1 MKANNTLLFLLMA
14 LVALSITGCGS
25 GSDDEGENGAE
36 DGSAAILIEGEEP
49 EVIAGPFEFT
59 EGPYWHSDGYL
70 LFSNIPANRVNRWS
84 EMDGVDV
91 YLEPS
96 GNSNG
101 IEADI
106 DGSILLAQHAGRVSR
121 LTEDGELTVL
131 VDSYEGQRLNSPNDI
146 AVHSSGIIYFTDP
159 PFGVSDEERELDFS
173 GVYRLSP
180 NGELT
185 VVYDEFEYPNGIVF
199 SPDESYLYV
208 SDSGTGNI
216 IRFDVNSDGIVSSPE
231 QFANIG
237 EMGSGQGAADGME
250 TDMNGNLYTTG
261 PQGLIIFDS
270 EGNQLNLLEFDEQI
284 TNVGWGGEDLSH
296 LFITGADNVYRLRVN
311 ATGSKKR

>member
-1 MKANNTLLFLLMA
+1 MRVNNTLLFLLMA
-14 LVALSITGCGS
+14 LVALSINACGS
-25 GSDDEGENGAE
+25 GSDEEGEATADEG
-36 DGSAAILIEGEEP
+36 AASLLVEGEEP

-59 EGPYWHSDGYL
+59 EGPYWHTDGYL

-96 GNSNG
+96 GNSNA

-106 DGSILLAQHAGRVSR
+106 DGSILLAQHAGRLSR
-121 LTEDGELTVL
+121 LTDDGELTTVA
-131 VDSYEGQRLNSPNDI
+131 DSYEGKRLNSPNDI
-146 AVHSSGIIYFTDP
+146 AVHSSGTIYFTDP

-173 GVYRLSP
+173 GVYQLSP

-199 SPDESYLYV
+199 SPDESFLYV

-216 IRFDVNSDGIVSSPE
+216 IRFDVESEGKVSSPE
-231 QFANIG
+231 LFANIG

-250 TDMNGNLYTTG
+250 TDMEGNLYTTG
-261 PQGLIIFDS
+261 PQGLIIFDND
-270 EGNQLNLLEFDEQI
+270 GNRLNLIEFEEQI
-284 TNVGWGGEDLSH
+284 TNVGWGGENLNQ
-296 LFITGADNVYRLRVN
+296 LFITSADNVYRLRVN